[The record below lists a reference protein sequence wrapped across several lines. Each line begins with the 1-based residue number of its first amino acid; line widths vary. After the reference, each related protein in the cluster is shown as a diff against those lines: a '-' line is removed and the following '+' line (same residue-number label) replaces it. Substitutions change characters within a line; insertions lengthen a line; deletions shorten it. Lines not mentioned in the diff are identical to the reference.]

1 MAADV
6 FFPISLCHIVC
17 ACVCVCV
24 YPNREVSIKAARGAA
39 VLSGIDEGKRSECV
53 LQKTAGEC
61 VRPFAAQTHT
71 HTQDP
76 LQVALIF

>member
-39 VLSGIDEGKRSECV
+39 VLSGIDEGK
-53 LQKTAGEC
+53 
-61 VRPFAAQTHT
+61 
-71 HTQDP
+71 
-76 LQVALIF
+76 